1 MSLANIRKKAKQ
13 KPPRI
18 VLYGGAGVGKT
29 FFAASTNKP
38 IFILCEDGMGK
49 IEADHFPL
57 ATSFE
62 DVLKNL
68 QSLLDNDNDY
78 KTLVVDSLDWLEP
91 LIWDKACQDNNWK
104 SIEQLLNEMHQRH
117 SQSGQLKD
125 LKEQLTELHD

>member
-18 VLYGGAGVGKT
+18 VLYGGAGIGKT
-29 FFAASTNKP
+29 FFAASMNKP
-38 IFILCEDGMGK
+38 IFVLTEDGMGK

-57 ATSFE
+57 SESFE

-68 QSLLDNDNDY
+68 QSLIDNENDY

-91 LIWDKACQDNNWK
+91 LIWDKACQDNNFK
-104 SIEQLLNEMHQRH
+104 SL
-117 SQSGQLKD
+117 
-125 LKEQLTELHD
+125 

>member
-18 VLYGGAGVGKT
+18 VLYGGAGIGKT
-29 FFAASTNKP
+29 FFAASMNKP
-38 IFILCEDGMGK
+38 IFVLTEDGMGK

-68 QSLLDNDNDY
+68 QSLIDNDNDY

-104 SIEQLLNEMHQRH
+104 SIEQPGYGKVMLKFLNT
-117 SQSGQLKD
+117 GVNTLGF
-125 LKEQLTELHD
+125 